1 MTAERSGR
9 VTNVFRAVE
18 ACSGDEQLRRDVER
32 LLEAKWNLA

>member
-9 VTNVFRAVE
+9 VISVFRAVE
-18 ACSGDEQLRRDVER
+18 ACGADEQFRRDVER